1 MKFYYCKTCKNIVY
15 HVSDEHAPVMC
26 CGEVMKE
33 LTANTVDASQEKHV
47 PVVKQN
53 GNVVLVEVG
62 SVIHPMLDEHYIEWI
77 CLETNK
83 GVYFKY
89 LKPNNM
95 PRAKFTLEE
104 DEVVLSV
111 YEHCNLHGLWK
122 K

>member
-53 GNVVLVEVG
+53 GNVVLRKKHLNMKN
-62 SVIHPMLDEHYIEWI
+62 I
-77 CLETNK
+77 K
-83 GVYFKY
+83 GQ
-89 LKPNNM
+89 
-95 PRAKFTLEE
+95 AGE
-104 DEVVLSV
+104 DNAE
-111 YEHCNLHGLWK
+111 
-122 K
+122 